1 MYSPTPLPTP
11 QPTPSPTPRC
21 EPRAR
26 VDSLSSATE
35 RDLEGRAAKWICPMH
50 GICAQ
55 PHTSTITGSVADP
68 DNVFAD
74 SDAYNAFADYA

>member
-1 MYSPTPLPTP
+1 MRNRY
-11 QPTPSPTPRC
+11 
-21 EPRAR
+21 
-26 VDSLSSATE
+26 TE
-35 RDLEGRAAKWICPMH
+35 CPMH
-50 GICAQ
+50 GMCAQ